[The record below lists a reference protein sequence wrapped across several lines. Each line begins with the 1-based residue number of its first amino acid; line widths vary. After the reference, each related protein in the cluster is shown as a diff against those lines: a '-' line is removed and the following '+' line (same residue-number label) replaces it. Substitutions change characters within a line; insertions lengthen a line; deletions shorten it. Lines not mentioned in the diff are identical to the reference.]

1 MNKFL
6 NITLP
11 ILVSVTSIGTMISL
25 WLFLL
30 DDNLIEESTF
40 YIWGFL
46 MFLSVFGSVAYLIA
60 LEERKG

>member
-1 MNKFL
+1 MNKIL
-6 NITLP
+6 NFTLP

-30 DDNLIEESTF
+30 DDNLIQESTF
-40 YIWGFL
+40 YVWGFMML
-46 MFLSVFGSVAYLIA
+46 LSVFGSVAYLIA

>member
-1 MNKFL
+1 MNKIL
-6 NITLP
+6 NFTLP
-11 ILVSVTSIGTMISL
+11 IFVAVTSIGTMISL

-40 YIWGFL
+40 YVWGFL